1 LNLFLS
7 NLLTDPWYYFSW
19 VFIVMFSICLHE
31 YAHAVTA
38 LNRGDDTAA
47 TQGHLTLN
55 PLIQMGWTSL
65 ILLCVVGIAWGS
77 VPVNPGRYRSRADS
91 AMVAAAGPAA
101 NVLLS
106 VMAALLAVVF
116 VDLPKISAFF
126 QFAGLANAVLF
137 LLNMLP
143 VPMLDGW
150 SVFSMF
156 IPRMQEVGAQQ
167 AQSISLVALVVIF
180 ATPAGDLLWEGG
192 RYMLEG
198 FLSVWAGVFAQF
210 L

>member
-1 LNLFLS
+1 
-7 NLLTDPWYYFSW
+7 
-19 VFIVMFSICLHE
+19 
-31 YAHAVTA
+31 
-38 LNRGDDTAA
+38 
-47 TQGHLTLN
+47 
-55 PLIQMGWTSL
+55 
-65 ILLCVVGIAWGS
+65 
-77 VPVNPGRYRSRADS
+77 
-91 AMVAAAGPAA
+91 MVAAAGPAA

-106 VMAALLAVVF
+106 VMAALLAVAF

-167 AQSISLVALVVIF
+167 AQSISLFALVVIF